1 MLSKIDV
8 RNTIRK
14 QRQSMVPGQV
24 ASISESIIKHVI
36 EFKPFLMAQTVALYL
51 PVDNEV
57 DTSPLLNHHKILEKK
72 LCLPVVRPENKLGFS
87 QFKPGDSLQ
96 SGVYGILEPCN
107 KDWLDIGSID
117 MFLLPLVGFDAQG
130 TRLGYGGGYYDRA
143 LSHCKKNAKKPI
155 VVGLA
160 FQFQEVAQLP
170 CADHD
175 VPLHYIVTENGVR
188 SFL

>member
-1 MLSKIDV
+1 MLSKKDV
-8 RNTIRK
+8 RDTIRK

-36 EFKPFLMAQTVALYL
+36 EFKPFLLANTVAFYL

-57 DTSPLLNHHKILEKK
+57 DTSPLLDNHKVITKN
-72 LCLPVVRPENKLGFS
+72 LCLPVVMPGRRLDFS
-87 QFKPGDSLQ
+87 QYKPGDSLE
-96 SGVYGILEPCN
+96 SGVYGILEPSN
-107 KDWLDIGSID
+107 KNWLDIGSID
-117 MFLLPLVGFDAQG
+117 LFLLPLVGFDAQG

-143 LSHCKKNAKKPI
+143 LSHLKKNAGKP
-155 VVGLA
+155 VLVGLA
-160 FQFQEVAQLP
+160 FGFQEVAQLP
-170 CADHD
+170 YAVHD